1 MLPTEL
7 CCVTGPI
14 CIVLLQTSVFCYTCR
29 CLHTFVILLTGRCV
43 VEQICCQCYVIDD
56 CGVLFYRDWCVA
68 SSENGV
74 LCYRQYHVMLHAVM
88 CCVTDSGV

>member
-1 MLPTEL
+1 MLSML
-7 CCVTGPI
+7 
-14 CIVLLQTSVFCYTCR
+14 
-29 CLHTFVILLTGRCV
+29 
-43 VEQICCQCYVIDD
+43 CYVIDD
-56 CGVLFYRDWCVA
+56 CGVLFYREWCVA